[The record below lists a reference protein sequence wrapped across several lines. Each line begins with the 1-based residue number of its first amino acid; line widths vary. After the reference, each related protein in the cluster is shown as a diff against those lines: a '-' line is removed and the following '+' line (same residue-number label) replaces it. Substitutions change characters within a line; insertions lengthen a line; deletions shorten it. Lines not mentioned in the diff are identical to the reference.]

1 MRYMLDINIRDSVL
15 KSRPLSV
22 KARCDEMGPGALVG
36 GGALRGRAAIRKPAA
51 GETSPPSPW

>member
-1 MRYMLDINIRDSVL
+1 MRYMLDTNIRGSVF

-22 KARCDEMGPGALVG
+22 KARFDEAGSGALVG